1 MMAKV
6 EGLKKEVESL
16 KGNGGGNGGGSGGGG
31 NNGNKRDKSQLK
43 CHACNQK
50 GHFKY
55 EKVCP
60 KYDETMAKKNESG
73 GGSNT
78 GGNKSGKDSW
88 KFTKTTDVI
97 EKNGQKYYWCPKCN
111 KGKGMYVISHG
122 AGHPTKPAH
131 DDNFKANRQQP
142 AEQQNLAIESAGD
155 GPTVSFG
162 GVDFDM
168 PIGFL
173 GVIDDDAEAE
183 WIYPK
188 VRGR

>member
-1 MMAKV
+1 MNLAV
-6 EGLKKEVESL
+6 ALILVVTSL
-16 KGNGGGNGGGSGGGG
+16 
-31 NNGNKRDKSQLK
+31 
-43 CHACNQK
+43 
-50 GHFKY
+50 
-55 EKVCP
+55 
-60 KYDETMAKKNESG
+60 
-73 GGSNT
+73 
-78 GGNKSGKDSW
+78 SW
-88 KFTKTTDVI
+88 KFTKTTDVVD
-97 EKNGQKYYWCPKCN
+97 KNGQKYYWCPKCN

-188 VRGR
+188 VWGS